1 MVQEVKL
8 RIRGVQIQ
16 GEEDEDNVEVVS
28 VGQMCERDGFT
39 CITYEEVI
47 AEDENHNVQIAKNL
61 LKIRDEQVEV
71 IKKGTVA
78 SHMIFVPEQTTYTYY
93 STPMGELEIGIF
105 TKEMICEKKERGF
118 RLKMRYNL
126 EMNNT
131 FISQCHIDIE
141 VER

>member
-8 RIRGVQIQ
+8 RIRGLQTLDA
-16 GEEDEDNVEVVS
+16 EEDSVEVVS
-28 VGQMCERDGFT
+28 IGQMCERDGFI

-47 AEDENHNVQIAKNL
+47 AEDENNNVQVAKNL

-78 SHMIFVPEQTTYTYY
+78 SHMIFVPGQMTYTYY
-93 STPMGELEIGIF
+93 STPMGELEVGIF
-105 TKEMICEKKERGF
+105 TKEMICDKKEKGF

-131 FISQCHIDIE
+131 FVSQCNIDIE
-141 VER
+141 VEF

>member
-8 RIRGVQIQ
+8 RIRGLQTLDGV
-16 GEEDEDNVEVVS
+16 EEDSVEVVS
-28 VGQMCERDGFT
+28 IGQMCERDGFI

-47 AEDENHNVQIAKNL
+47 EEDENNNVQVAKNL

-78 SHMIFVPEQTTYTYY
+78 SHMIFVPEQMTYTYY
-93 STPMGELEIGIF
+93 STSMGELEVGIF
-105 TKEMICEKKERGF
+105 TKDMVYEKKEKGF

-131 FISQCHIDIE
+131 FVSQCNMDIE
-141 VER
+141 VEF